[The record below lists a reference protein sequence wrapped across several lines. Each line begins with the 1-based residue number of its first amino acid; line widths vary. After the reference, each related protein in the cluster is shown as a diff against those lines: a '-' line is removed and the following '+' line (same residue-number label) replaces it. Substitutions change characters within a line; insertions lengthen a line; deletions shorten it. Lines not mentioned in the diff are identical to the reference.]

1 MLQTASMNSTDLCA
15 TLFFRLVDKGFTSS
29 QVEKLVKDTFKIVK
43 EGGFFTIESIN
54 ETLCALGW
62 DTNAM
67 DTYSLNILMN
77 LIQKAFN
84 IEVVSHSVN

>member
-1 MLQTASMNSTDLCA
+1 MLQTTSMNSTDLCA
-15 TLFFRLVDKGFTSS
+15 TLFCRLVGKGYTTA
-29 QVEKLVKDTFKIVK
+29 QVEKLVKDTYSIVK
-43 EGGFFTIESIN
+43 KGGFFTIETIN
-54 ETLCALGW
+54 ETLEALGW

-67 DTYSLNILMN
+67 DSYSFDLLLN